1 MTVVGEGNK
10 TLNTISLYA
19 YINRD
24 INRQIQSMV
33 IAVRLYFGTRFVA
46 SVSLLYIQAY
56 VYEGTVLSLF
66 E

>member
-10 TLNTISLYA
+10 TLNTVSLYA

-24 INRQIQSMV
+24 INRQIQTMV

-56 VYEGTVLSLF
+56 V
-66 E
+66 